1 MGNEYIELDDVNERG
16 KEHEMACTHK
26 LFRHGYY

>member
-1 MGNEYIELDDVNERG
+1 MGNEYIELDDVYEG